1 MARPLR
7 LEFPGALYHVTS
19 RGNARLPIFEDDQ
32 DRQRFLTILGET
44 VKRFN
49 WLCHAYCLMV
59 NHYHLVV
66 ETVEGN
72 LSQGMRHING
82 VYTQDFNRRHNRVGH
97 VFQGRFKSILVERD
111 NYLLELCRYV
121 VLNPA
126 RANMVE
132 QPEQYP
138 WSSYRAT
145 AGFEIPPPF
154 LTLEWILGQFGQKRV
169 EAQSAYRR
177 FVLVGTKRSSPWEE
191 LKAQC
196 ILGSRKFIEKIK
208 PALKNKSMLTEIPKR
223 ERFVFRPSLD
233 QLLSEGRWK
242 DKEGRNE
249 AIVSAHLEYGYSL
262 SEIARDLGLHYTTIS
277 KIVKQ
282 GLSQN

>member
-32 DRQRFLTILGET
+32 DRQRFLTILGEA

-49 WLCHAYCLMV
+49 WLCHAYCLMA

-66 ETVEGN
+66 ETLEGN
-72 LSQGMRHING
+72 LSRGMRHING

-111 NYLLELCRYV
+111 SYLLELCRYV
-121 VLNPA
+121 VLNPV
-126 RANMVE
+126 RAGMVE
-132 QPEQYP
+132 QPDQYP

-145 AGFEIPPPF
+145 AGFGKRPLF
-154 LTLEWILGQFGQKRV
+154 LTVEWVLGQFGQKRV
-169 EAQSAYRR
+169 EAQRGYRR
-177 FVLVGTKRSSPWEE
+177 FVLAGTKRPSPWKE

-196 ILGSRKFIEKIK
+196 IFGSREFIEKIK
-208 PALKNKSMLTEIPKR
+208 PALKDKAMIAEIPKR

-242 DKEGRNE
+242 SKEGRNE

-262 SEIARDLGLHYTTIS
+262 SEIARHLGLHYTTIS
-277 KIVKQ
+277 KIVRQ
-282 GLSQN
+282 GLSKN

>member
-1 MARPLR
+1 M
-7 LEFPGALYHVTS
+7 
-19 RGNARLPIFEDDQ
+19 
-32 DRQRFLTILGET
+32 
-44 VKRFN
+44 
-49 WLCHAYCLMV
+49 
-59 NHYHLVV
+59 
-66 ETVEGN
+66 
-72 LSQGMRHING
+72 
-82 VYTQDFNRRHNRVGH
+82 
-97 VFQGRFKSILVERD
+97 ERD